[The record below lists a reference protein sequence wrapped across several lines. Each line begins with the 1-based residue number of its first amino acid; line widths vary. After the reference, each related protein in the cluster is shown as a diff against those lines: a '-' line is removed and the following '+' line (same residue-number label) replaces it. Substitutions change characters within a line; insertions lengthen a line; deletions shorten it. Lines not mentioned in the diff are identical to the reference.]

1 MIQILC
7 LIIRLLEI
15 IVSTKVFLKDG
26 FKLMK
31 LNENIS
37 EEELKKM
44 VSLQYGKIKYKQVV
58 SNRKII
64 DIYIKHI
71 NKYLKKIESIE
82 I

>member
-1 MIQILC
+1 
-7 LIIRLLEI
+7 
-15 IVSTKVFLKDG
+15 
-26 FKLMK
+26 
-31 LNENIS
+31 
-37 EEELKKM
+37 M

>member
-1 MIQILC
+1 MDNKKLTIEEKEEVSSKITYGMI
-7 LIIRLLEI
+7 EE
-15 IVSTKVFLKDG
+15 
-26 FKLMK
+26 LMK